1 MSYARIIV
9 ARFGGIRSLARVLG
23 HRNPTTVQ
31 GWVAR
36 GFIPARRQQEVLEAA
51 RTAGVALS
59 PADFFA
65 SGEAP

>member
-1 MSYARIIV
+1 MSNARIIV

-31 GWVAR
+31 GWVVR
-36 GFIPARRQQEVLEAA
+36 GYIPARRQQEVLVAA

-59 PADFFA
+59 PVDFFT
-65 SGEAP
+65 SGVAP